1 MTVLQKVIEEPSDC
15 LLVSVGRSFASGG
28 SSASQVVRLQENGM
42 EVSPKS
48 QGVPKRHTVCK
59 YRVRCR
65 TDLGAPTALLSQRAD
80 FSVP

>member
-15 LLVSVGRSFASGG
+15 QLVSVGRSFASGG

-59 YRVRCR
+59 YRDQMSHR
-65 TDLGAPTALLSQRAD
+65 LGSPHRSP
-80 FSVP
+80 VPEG